1 MFCWKGQVSL
11 VGIASAGILGMDSKG
26 ETALVIISLLLF
38 NLVTDKAI
46 HEMVVEHLKVGVVTS
61 EPFYVIE
68 DATPLVDS
76 WST

>member
-1 MFCWKGQVSL
+1 
-11 VGIASAGILGMDSKG
+11 MDSKG
-26 ETALVIISLLLF
+26 ETALAIISLLLF

-68 DATPLVDS
+68 DTTPLVDS
-76 WST
+76 